1 MIKTKQI
8 EVKNKEEIVIEA
20 SCDFCG
26 KKFDKVTVDCCGY
39 GHLGLSFGYGSKF
52 DDDHFVLEICDD
64 CFIEKFGNKLIKQFK
79 EKAYD
84 LTKLKKDFPNLKISP
99 KKGLGRSY
107 GY

>member
-8 EVKNKEEIVIEA
+8 EVKSTEKKVIEA

-39 GHLGLSFGYGSKF
+39 GHLGISFGYGSKF
-52 DDDHFVLEICDD
+52 DDNQDFLLHICDD

-79 EKAYD
+79 KKEYN
-84 LTKLKKDFPNLKISP
+84 LNKLKKDYPNLKIS
-99 KKGLGRSY
+99 
-107 GY
+107 